1 MTELNDAQ
9 MLTVVQNVVE
19 KYGCKISDFDLEKK
33 IINLEGPEDAKA
45 DCARA
50 IVEILG

>member
-9 MLTVVQNVVE
+9 LLTVVQNVVE
-19 KYGCKISDFDLEKK
+19 KYGCKIVDFDFDKK

>member
-9 MLTVVQNVVE
+9 LLTVVQNVVE
-19 KYGCKISDFDLEKK
+19 KHGCKIVDFDVDKK

-50 IVEILG
+50 IAEILG

>member
-9 MLTVVQNVVE
+9 LLTIVQNVVE
-19 KYGCKISDFDLEKK
+19 RHGCKIAEFDFDNK
-33 IINLEGPEDAKA
+33 IINLEGPEDVKT

-50 IVEILG
+50 IAEILG

>member
-9 MLTVVQNVVE
+9 MLTVVQNLVE
-19 KYGCKISDFDLEKK
+19 KHGCKLINIDFEKA
-33 IINLEGPEDAKA
+33 IIDIEGPDDAKV

-50 IVEILG
+50 LADVLG